1 MMFYGPSPFFCLP
14 PPACSGHSE
23 QSAAEPGALP
33 SPPFPISKQIKQIIK
48 KTFFFFLISFFC
60 CCCCFH
66 FFFYFSLSKRLQ
78 MAQCVLRPP
87 LHHVRQKLCSG
98 FLNKSLNCVSFLFL
112 PWAPYPATPELLDGP
127 SLSLPTSSKQWPGRH
142 LLVLWSCT
150 VQWVV

>member
-1 MMFYGPSPFFCLP
+1 MFYGPSPFFCLP

-33 SPPFPISKQIKQIIK
+33 SPPFSISKQIKQIIK
-48 KTFFFFLISFFC
+48 KTFFFLNIFFLLLLLFS
-60 CCCCFH
+60 

-78 MAQCVLRPP
+78 MAQCVLQPP

-112 PWAPYPATPELLDGP
+112 P
-127 SLSLPTSSKQWPGRH
+127 
-142 LLVLWSCT
+142 
-150 VQWVV
+150 